1 MSEKL
6 NFQYLFSYFGIIPY
20 FILIIDKYFLIKIE
34 DTIIINFSIYYTL
47 LIIVFIGAI
56 NWNLVT
62 KVKSIIV
69 LHGIL
74 PSVFATIIILVNLYK
89 LNYTYIFFS
98 LKIFL
103 LYQLLMDYV
112 YIYSK
117 INNKTPF
124 FFFKIT
130 SYINNN
136 SFLIINLFCY
146 LLNQL

>member
-74 PSVFATIIILVNLYK
+74 PSVFATIIILANLYK

-124 FFFKIT
+124 FFLRLPLT
-130 SYINNN
+130 
-136 SFLIINLFCY
+136 LIIIAF
-146 LLNQL
+146 LLLIYFAIY

>member
-1 MSEKL
+1 MTEKI

-20 FILIIDKYFLIKIE
+20 IILIIDKFFLIKIE
-34 DTIIINFSIYYTL
+34 DTIIINFSRYYTL

-69 LHGIL
+69 FHGIL
-74 PSVFATIIILVNLYK
+74 PSVFATIIILVNLYN
-89 LNYTYIFFS
+89 LNYAYIFFS

-103 LYQLLMDYV
+103 LYQLLMDYI

-124 FFFKIT
+124 FFLRLPLT
-130 SYINNN
+130 
-136 SFLIINLFCY
+136 LIIITF
-146 LLNQL
+146 LLLIYFAIY

>member
-34 DTIIINFSIYYTL
+34 DTIIINFSIYYSL

-69 LHGIL
+69 FHGIL
-74 PSVFATIIILVNLYK
+74 PSVFATIIILVNLYN
-89 LNYTYIFFS
+89 LNYAYI
-98 LKIFL
+98 
-103 LYQLLMDYV
+103 
-112 YIYSK
+112 
-117 INNKTPF
+117 F
-124 FFFKIT
+124 FFFKNIFII
-130 SYINNN
+130 SVING
-136 SFLIINLFCY
+136 LYLHLFQ
-146 LLNQL
+146 NK

>member
-1 MSEKL
+1 MTEKI

-20 FILIIDKYFLIKIE
+20 IILIIDKFFLIKIE
-34 DTIIINFSIYYTL
+34 DTIIINFSIYYSL

-69 LHGIL
+69 FHGIL
-74 PSVFATIIILVNLYK
+74 PSVFATIIILVNLYN
-89 LNYTYIFFS
+89 LNYAYIFFS

-103 LYQLLMDYV
+103 LYQLLMDYI

-124 FFFKIT
+124 FFLRLPLT
-130 SYINNN
+130 
-136 SFLIINLFCY
+136 LIIITF
-146 LLNQL
+146 LLLIYFAIY

>member
-34 DTIIINFSIYYTL
+34 DIIIINFSIYYTL

-69 LHGIL
+69 FHGIL
-74 PSVFATIIILVNLYK
+74 PSVFATIIILVNLYN

-103 LYQLLMDYV
+103 LYQLLC
-112 YIYSK
+112 
-117 INNKTPF
+117 TEW
-124 FFFKIT
+124 
-130 SYINNN
+130 
-136 SFLIINLFCY
+136 IIFTFIPK
-146 LLNQL
+146 